1 MLLVNFLLLC
11 NYGYLH
17 VYNFNQINLTQSME
31 FDQLG
36 AFQEVEV
43 ETINERRRTITQS

>member
-1 MLLVNFLLLC
+1 MLLLYLLLLY

-17 VYNFNQINLTQSME
+17 VYNFNQINLIQSME
-31 FDQLG
+31 FDQLF

-43 ETINERRRTITQS
+43 GTINEEG